1 MKVSPATRRH
11 ILVGLVS
18 GLLVA
23 LLLWLGVLQ
32 RPEDFLYDLLLLARP
47 APSSGD
53 VVIVGID
60 QKSLDALG
68 RFPWLRSTHARLV
81 EQLHRMGARLIA
93 LDLIL
98 SEPSPEDE
106 ELARAMETAGNVYL
120 AVVRERRREET
131 VYLEPAAPLAGAAAG
146 LGHTH
151 LALSGDGVVRSIPV
165 MVGPYPSLSLLLAQA
180 VRPVDPTDIPVG
192 PGQRMPINFA
202 PPDSIPV
209 YSYADV
215 LNGLVPEEAI
225 AGKIVLVG
233 FTASG
238 LADQQAVP
246 FTIQREPMYGVTVL
260 AHALLTLLQGRFIRP
275 VGLTHHPLFLIP
287 ALGIWG
293 WLLGRWSSYRRIL
306 ALVALS
312 VGVLLLSFL
321 LLRMGFYAPPLA
333 ILTGGWLV
341 FLGIAYGE
349 SREIERLVSAHLRRL
364 PVLLSPDVRGPA
376 TVPEEQLVS
385 GVQALLEPVGVALIE
400 RTGRARY
407 ALKAQRGL
415 PDAVP
420 SRFRGT
426 ERDISSLDWWR
437 RVGLGG
443 WIQESQVTSVQAVPV
458 SGGPEDCPMPGRRL
472 PPRWLVIFRSNE
484 NLVYPDDNAL
494 LDALIAMVRLPACAA
509 DGQGTLKGE
518 AGRLQTLMDIQ
529 SHLTYQLAI
538 LSTTGESI
546 SDGIVACDLMGRIYF
561 CNRAMERVGIR
572 PGDWLGRDFRLLMA
586 QLGLVP
592 LGEPLLTDLTRGKIP
607 SWQKEIQISSA
618 GQPTYWTVT
627 LSRVLSDQGHPLG
640 LVARF
645 ADITEMRELEKTRA
659 DTISFLAHEVR
670 NPVAAIK
677 GYAYLLRTV
686 AENKE
691 ELARQ
696 IDHLADYVAQLV
708 NDFLEVT
715 KFEANRI
722 PIRPQ
727 PLSLADAISN
737 AWNVVEQKAR
747 EKDIRFSVRG
757 ARVTV
762 LGDSRAMAQVLINL
776 LDNAVKYSRPGGSVR
791 VNVSQKDGFA
801 FVDITDNGIGIPESE
816 LPRLFT
822 KFFRASNARTERGT
836 GLGLVMVKNLVEAQG
851 GKIFV
856 TTKEGAGSTFTFT
869 VPLASS
875 SAMAGEED
883 AS

>member
-23 LLLWLGVLQ
+23 LLLWLEVLQ

-68 RFPWLRSTHARLV
+68 RFPWPRSTHARLV

-98 SEPSPEDE
+98 SDPSPEDE
-106 ELARAMETAGNVYL
+106 ELARTMEAAGNVYL
-120 AVVRERRREET
+120 AVVRERRGEET
-131 VYLEPAAPLAGAAAG
+131 VYLEPAVPLAGAAAG
-146 LGHTH
+146 LGHAH
-151 LALSGDGVVRSIPV
+151 LALSSDGVVRSVPV
-165 MVGPYPSLSLLLAQA
+165 TVGPYPSLSLLLARA
-180 VRPVDPTDIPVG
+180 VHPVDPADIPVG

-202 PPDSIPV
+202 RPDAIPV
-209 YSYADV
+209 YSCADV
-215 LNGLVPEEAI
+215 LNGLVPEDAV

-238 LADQQAVP
+238 LADQHAVP
-246 FTIQREPMYGVTVL
+246 FTVQREPMYGVTAL

-293 WLLGRWSSYRRIL
+293 WLLGHLSSYRRIL

-312 VGVLLLSFL
+312 VGVFLLSFL
-321 LLRMGFYAPPLA
+321 LLRMGVYAPPLS
-333 ILTGGWLV
+333 ILTGGWLA
-341 FLGIAYGE
+341 FLGIAYEE

-385 GVQALLEPVGVALIE
+385 GVQALLEPAGVALIE
-400 RTGRARY
+400 RTGRAY
-407 ALKAQRGL
+407 ALKAKRGL

-426 ERDISSLDWWR
+426 ERDISSVDWWR
-437 RVGLGG
+437 RAGLSG
-443 WIQESQVTSVQAVPV
+443 WIQESRITSVQAVPV
-458 SGGPEDCPMPGRRL
+458 SGGPEDCPLPGRHL
-472 PPRWLVIFRSNE
+472 PPRWLVIFRSSE

-494 LDALIAMVRLPACAA
+494 LDALIAMARLPACVA
-509 DGQGTLKGE
+509 DGQGAPEGE

-529 SHLTYQLAI
+529 SRLTYQLAI

-546 SDGIVACDLMGRIYF
+546 SDGIVACDLMGRVYF

-592 LGEPLLTDLTRGKIP
+592 LGEPLLTDLMRGRVP
-607 SWQKEIQISSA
+607 SWQKEIQISPA

-627 LSRVLSDQGHPLG
+627 LSRVLSDRGHPLG

-677 GYAYLLRTV
+677 GYAYLLQTV
-686 AENKE
+686 AENKD

-696 IDHLADYVAQLV
+696 IDRLADYVAQLV

-722 PIRPQ
+722 PIQPQ
-727 PLSLADAISN
+727 PLSLANAISD
-737 AWNVVEQKAR
+737 AWKVVEQKAR
-747 EKDIRFSVRG
+747 DKGIRFSVRG

-762 LGDSRAMAQVLINL
+762 LGDPRAMAQVLINL
-776 LDNAVKYSRPGGSVR
+776 LDNAVKYSRAGGSVR
-791 VNVSQKDGFA
+791 VSVSQKDGFA
-801 FVDITDNGIGIPESE
+801 YVDIADNGIGIPESE
-816 LPRLFT
+816 IPRLFT

-856 TTKEGAGSTFTFT
+856 TTKEGEGSTFTFT
-869 VPLASS
+869 IPLASS